1 MCSAPSKAAV
11 ISLYK
16 QMMKESSKSS
26 SYIYREYALR
36 RVRDAF
42 RENKNVTDP
51 NKINQLIEEARI
63 NLEIIKRQVI
73 INDLYKEGKLV
84 IEDQSVKNNIK

>member
-16 QMMKESSKSS
+16 QMMKESSKFS

-63 NLEIIKRQVI
+63 NLQIIKRQVI